1 MGGDRSYDDHDSLD
15 ERSARGLVGG
25 GPSQISR
32 AAAMRARDVDRPSA
46 EDLEEAEKSVH
57 VVHRHWRPR

>member
-1 MGGDRSYDDHDSLD
+1 MSGNRADDDAID
-15 ERSARGLVGG
+15 ERAARGLIGG

-46 EDLEEAEKSVH
+46 ADLAEAEESVQI
-57 VVHRHWRPR
+57 VHRNWKPA